1 MGCRLA
7 GGLSLDQESCDN
19 HASHPLLPPPRL
31 CLAPHPV
38 PLASDYVGTEEKV
51 SSAHC
56 RTRLK
61 EGWDV
66 DGICYDAFHLPL
78 DSFPQFKSRALI
90 LPPIPAPQ
98 MQAWWWNE
106 YGVCVC
112 VWRRDAF
119 PSIIA
124 PSFWVYRKSVAMP
137 SWTCPISSE
146 CSGKKGEWEPP
157 LSMIK
162 HNPILKDWLDPQ
174 GGQIHLSTP
183 TALFVT
189 SMPPPQYP
197 SLCPVQSRWSTRF
210 VDWMNGLEV
219 KSPNC
224 KRNPTFPLPGGAI
237 HPTD

>member
-56 RTRLK
+56 RTRSK

-112 VWRRDAF
+112 VSEGETR
-119 PSIIA
+119 SLV
-124 PSFWVYRKSVAMP
+124 SSLLL
-137 SWTCPISSE
+137 SE
-146 CSGKKGEWEPP
+146 CTGNLWLCHPGHARSRLSVQGRRGSGSPRLVW
-157 LSMIK
+157 
-162 HNPILKDWLDPQ
+162 
-174 GGQIHLSTP
+174 LSTI
-183 TALFVT
+183 L
-189 SMPPPQYP
+189 S
-197 SLCPVQSRWSTRF
+197 WKI
-210 VDWMNGLEV
+210 D
-219 KSPNC
+219 
-224 KRNPTFPLPGGAI
+224 
-237 HPTD
+237 

>member
-1 MGCRLA
+1 MWA
-7 GGLSLDQESCDN
+7 QETW
-19 HASHPLLPPPRL
+19 LP
-31 CLAPHPV
+31 
-38 PLASDYVGTEEKV
+38 DITEEKV

-56 RTRLK
+56 RTRSK

-66 DGICYDAFHLPL
+66 DGICYDVFHLPL
-78 DSFPQFKSRALI
+78 DSFPQFKSRTLI

-112 VWRRDAF
+112 VCV
-119 PSIIA
+119 SGGEMH
-124 PSFWVYRKSVAMP
+124 SLVS
-137 SWTCPISSE
+137 SLLLSE
-146 CSGKKGEWEPP
+146 CTGNLWLCHLGHARSRLSVQGRKGEWEPP
-157 LSMIK
+157 LSMIE

-189 SMPPPQYP
+189 SMLPPQYP

-219 KSPNC
+219 KSPKC
-224 KRNPTFPLPGGAI
+224 KRNPTFPGGAT